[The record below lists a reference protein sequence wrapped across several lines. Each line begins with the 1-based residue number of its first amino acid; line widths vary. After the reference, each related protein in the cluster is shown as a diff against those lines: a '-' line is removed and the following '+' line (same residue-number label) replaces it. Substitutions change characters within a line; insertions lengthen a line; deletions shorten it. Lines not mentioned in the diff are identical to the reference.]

1 MVARVSTFKGPPEQL
16 EEGVRIFT
24 ENVLPWLR
32 DATGFRGWIA
42 LIDRPNER
50 AIGITFWATEEA
62 AEEGAA
68 SGGPLRDEIAQSV
81 GALMQTMELW
91 DVMYV
96 DAIGLSD

>member
-1 MVARVSTFKGPPEQL
+1 MVARVSTFKGSPEQL

-32 DATGFRGWIA
+32 DATGFRGWVA
-42 LIDRPNER
+42 LLDRPNER
-50 AIGITFWATEEA
+50 ALGITFWATEEA
-62 AEEGAA
+62 ADEGAA

-81 GALMQTMELW
+81 GALMQTIELW

>member
-1 MVARVSTFKGPPEQL
+1 MVARVSTFKGSPEQL

-42 LIDRPNER
+42 LLDRPNER
-50 AIGITFWATEEA
+50 ALGITFWASEEA
-62 AEEGAA
+62 ADEGNA

-81 GALMQTMELW
+81 GALMQTIELW

>member
-1 MVARVSTFKGPPEQL
+1 MVARVSTFKGTPDQL

-50 AIGITFWATEEA
+50 AIGITFWSDEQA
-62 AEEGAA
+62 ADEGNV
-68 SGGPLRDEIAQSV
+68 SGGPLRDEIAKSV
-81 GALMQTMELW
+81 GALMQSMELW
-91 DVMYV
+91 DVMFV
-96 DAIGLSD
+96 DASGLGD